1 MTKFPGT
8 ADLSEALA
16 FLAAYPEVEGIDVVL
31 TDSQGIGRGKIIRRH
46 ELEPLFASGRGM
58 PASLFAQDIAGD
70 DVDET
75 GLVLKDGGGDS
86 RCWPLAGTL
95 GFMPATGRGHVL
107 VSMWDPNGEPNA
119 AEPRHALVRQV
130 VRAREMGFTP
140 MGALEI
146 EFYLVD
152 RENDNRGRKQPA
164 RYAMSKRRHLHTNTM
179 SVDELDEMSPFLD
192 AIYQGAKTLGIPLE
206 TVISE
211 YAAGQ
216 YEFTLRYR
224 DLLHAADDVITA
236 KRLIRSTAR
245 RFDMEACFMAKPFGQ
260 SAGSGMHLHLS
271 LNDVTGNN
279 VFADLP
285 SGELSPVMR
294 YAIGGIRHSMA
305 ESMLVLAPFLNSWR
319 RFSSAIYS
327 PANNSWGIENRTVA
341 LRVPAGSAASRHFE
355 HRLAGVDANPYLV
368 GAVTLASALE
378 GITRQID
385 PGPPVEGS
393 TYGASATREMPRSW
407 LDSIDLCNDSPFMRA
422 VLGDVLHKGF
432 VAVKRS
438 EYIKMTQEVTDAE
451 WDLYGFIV

>member
-152 RENDNRGRKQPA
+152 
-164 RYAMSKRRHLHTNTM
+164 
-179 SVDELDEMSPFLD
+179 
-192 AIYQGAKTLGIPLE
+192 
-206 TVISE
+206 
-211 YAAGQ
+211 
-216 YEFTLRYR
+216 
-224 DLLHAADDVITA
+224 
-236 KRLIRSTAR
+236 
-245 RFDMEACFMAKPFGQ
+245 
-260 SAGSGMHLHLS
+260 
-271 LNDVTGNN
+271 
-279 VFADLP
+279 
-285 SGELSPVMR
+285 
-294 YAIGGIRHSMA
+294 
-305 ESMLVLAPFLNSWR
+305 
-319 RFSSAIYS
+319 
-327 PANNSWGIENRTVA
+327 
-341 LRVPAGSAASRHFE
+341 
-355 HRLAGVDANPYLV
+355 
-368 GAVTLASALE
+368 
-378 GITRQID
+378 
-385 PGPPVEGS
+385 
-393 TYGASATREMPRSW
+393 
-407 LDSIDLCNDSPFMRA
+407 
-422 VLGDVLHKGF
+422 
-432 VAVKRS
+432 
-438 EYIKMTQEVTDAE
+438 
-451 WDLYGFIV
+451 